1 MRGRR
6 LHLSFTRRISDTGGL
21 DLKQTFFPDAIPL
34 YEDTWPAIEHLIFE
48 PVSMNI
54 IDYSVILCSGLQPK
68 CRDIQLSC
76 LLEQTERHLSL
87 GSVEATERGN
97 RTNLGVGDDAH

>member
-1 MRGRR
+1 
-6 LHLSFTRRISDTGGL
+6 
-21 DLKQTFFPDAIPL
+21 
-34 YEDTWPAIEHLIFE
+34 
-48 PVSMNI
+48 
-54 IDYSVILCSGLQPK
+54 LQPK